1 MTLSAQSRLWLK
13 NAIANTTVATEIA
26 DAIDAGVEVT
36 SAEVTGSLLTGYTV
50 ALVAADLLPADTVK
64 IAFGKLQ
71 TQIDDSDVLVAAFA
85 ATHQLKLLTGW
96 ALGVDAADIL
106 ATDTVLQ
113 AFAKIQVQLNAADIL
128 IAGKQA
134 TLTMTQAT
142 TGTVGTVGQVPVASL
157 TALTGKIACTL
168 AEAPGAGL
176 AFSHIVPNAGYFTV
190 FTINT
195 GTDAVA
201 ELSGKKVN
209 YIVIAL

>member
-1 MTLSAQSRLWLK
+1 MTLSATARLWMKAALAK
-13 NAIANTTVATEIA
+13 ASVATEIA
-26 DAIDAGVEVT
+26 DAIDSGVVT
-36 SAEVTGSLLTGYTV
+36 SAEVTGALLTGY
-50 ALVAADLLPADTVK
+50 ADAASPAADLVATDTVMT
-64 IAFGKLQ
+64 AFGKLQ

-176 AFSHIVPNAGYFTV
+176 AFSHVVVSNGYFTV